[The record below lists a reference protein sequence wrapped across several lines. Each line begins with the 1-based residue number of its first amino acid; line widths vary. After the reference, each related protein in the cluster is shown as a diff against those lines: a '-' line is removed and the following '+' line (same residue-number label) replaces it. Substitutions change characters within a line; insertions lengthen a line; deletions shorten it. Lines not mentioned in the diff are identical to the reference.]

1 MTSKPTDT
9 RAVAVYCAS
18 SIGKQQAHVNAA
30 VSVGRALAAQSRPL
44 VYGGGSQG
52 LMGVVSNAVLQGGGD
67 VTGVMP
73 FAMQVAGGER
83 DKTSDAQTMKRD
95 LATHEHPKTRT
106 ILVDSMH
113 ERKVEMATRSVG
125 FIGLPGGFGTYE
137 EIFEVTTWTQIGI
150 HNKPVVLLN
159 VLSFFDP
166 LRQLIKNG
174 IKEGYISPSNE
185 KLIVFVD
192 GPSSQDEHENFDW
205 GTAALQAIETWQGDN
220 IKAMFDWRKRKDGS
234 SLATLQAI

>member
-1 MTSKPTDT
+1 
-9 RAVAVYCAS
+9 
-18 SIGKQQAHVNAA
+18 
-30 VSVGRALAAQSRPL
+30 
-44 VYGGGSQG
+44 
-52 LMGVVSNAVLQGGGD
+52 MGIVSNAVLQGGGD
-67 VTGVMP
+67 VTGVIP
-73 FAMQVAGGER
+73 FAMQFAGGER
-83 DKTSDAQTMKRD
+83 DKTSDAQAMKRD
-95 LATHEHPKTRT
+95 VATPEHPNMQT

-113 ERKVEMATRSVG
+113 ERKVEMATRSAG

-137 EIFEVTTWTQIGI
+137 EVYIVEVTTWTQIGI

-205 GTAALQAIETWQGDN
+205 GMAALQAIETWQGDN
-220 IKAMFDWRKRKDGS
+220 IKAMFDWKKRKDGL
-234 SLATLQAI
+234 SLAALQAI